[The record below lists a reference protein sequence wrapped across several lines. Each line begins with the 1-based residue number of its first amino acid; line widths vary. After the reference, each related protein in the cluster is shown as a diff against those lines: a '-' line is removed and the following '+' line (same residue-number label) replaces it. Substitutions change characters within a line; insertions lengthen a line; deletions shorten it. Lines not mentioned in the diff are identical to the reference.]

1 MPLEFDMELSQH
13 EQKILD
19 IVNNHPE
26 ILDNLEKRTHIAELY
41 GLSEKTLRNRIAE
54 LKKYGLLTKDG
65 QLNDPVKKTIITD
78 DGEIDLFTIWRIIK
92 LKTRLL
98 LKYTLSFTTAGLIYS
113 ILATVYFEST
123 ISMYPAGELSQNNGL
138 GEIQGLAN
146 NFGIGGFGTTPTY
159 NIPDIINSRRLK
171 NNIVLKNWV
180 TVKFPKGS
188 NLISYWDLDKP
199 KLFSPKKWISGL
211 LPSLDLA
218 PDQEYKLTYEAI
230 LKLDKLISV
239 KEEKNGLITVLVLMQ
254 EPNLAAN
261 IANYIAEFVKEFISF
276 EQKRE
281 ATRNR
286 EFIENQKSD
295 AKYELENSEE
305 KHVEFKEKYPQ
316 TVTPVLIM
324 TDIRLRSAIEE
335 NRAVY
340 ITLRQQYEIA
350 KIEEAK
356 ENLFVN
362 ILDYA
367 EPAVE
372 KTKPKRILILLL
384 SLLFGTLVGI
394 TGILIRYAMTPKI

>member
-1 MPLEFDMELSQH
+1 MGIRMELTSH

-26 ILDNLEKRTHIAELY
+26 ILDNPEKRTQIAELY

-65 QLNDPVKKTIITD
+65 QLNDPVNKTIITD
-78 DGEIDLFTIWRIIK
+78 DGEIDLFTVFNLLAQQKWSI
-92 LKTRLL
+92 LKITGI
-98 LKYTLSFTTAGLIYS
+98 FTTIGIIYS
-113 ILATVYFEST
+113 LLATPYFQST
-123 ISMYPAGELSQNNGL
+123 ISMYPAGELNQNIGI

-146 NFGIGGFGTTPTY
+146 NFGFGGFGTAPTY

-171 NNIVLKNWV
+171 NDIVLKNWM
-180 TVKFPKGS
+180 TLKSPKGS

-199 KLFSPKKWISGL
+199 KLFSPKKWMSGL
-211 LPSLDLA
+211 LPSLDFA
-218 PDQEYKLTYEAI
+218 PSQKDRLTYEAI
-230 LKLDKLISV
+230 LKIDELISV
-239 KEEKNGLITVLVLMQ
+239 REGKNGLITVLVLMQ

-286 EFIENQKSD
+286 KFIENQKSD

-305 KHVEFKEKYPQ
+305 RYVEFKEKYPQ
-316 TVTPVLIM
+316 TVTPELMM
-324 TDIRLRSAIEE
+324 TDIRLLSTIKE

-362 ILDYA
+362 ILDSA

>member
-1 MPLEFDMELSQH
+1 ME
-13 EQKILD
+13 D
-19 IVNNHPE
+19 
-26 ILDNLEKRTHIAELY
+26 
-41 GLSEKTLRNRIAE
+41 
-54 LKKYGLLTKDG
+54 
-65 QLNDPVKKTIITD
+65 
-78 DGEIDLFTIWRIIK
+78 
-92 LKTRLL
+92 
-98 LKYTLSFTTAGLIYS
+98 
-113 ILATVYFEST
+113 
-123 ISMYPAGELSQNNGL
+123 
-138 GEIQGLAN
+138 
-146 NFGIGGFGTTPTY
+146 
-159 NIPDIINSRRLK
+159 
-171 NNIVLKNWV
+171 
-180 TVKFPKGS
+180 
-188 NLISYWDLDKP
+188 
-199 KLFSPKKWISGL
+199 
-211 LPSLDLA
+211 
-218 PDQEYKLTYEAI
+218 
-230 LKLDKLISV
+230 
-239 KEEKNGLITVLVLMQ
+239 KNGLITVLVLMQ

-286 EFIENQKSD
+286 EFIEDQKSD

-305 KHVEFKEKYPQ
+305 KYVEFKEKYPQ
-316 TVTPVLIM
+316 TVTPELMM

-384 SLLFGTLVGI
+384 SLLFGTLGGI
-394 TGILIRYAMTPKI
+394 TGILIRYAMTPKM

>member
-1 MPLEFDMELSQH
+1 MELTSH

-19 IVNNHPE
+19 IVSNHPE
-26 ILDNLEKRTHIAELY
+26 ILDNPEKRAHIAELY

-113 ILATVYFEST
+113 LLATVYFEST
-123 ISMYPAGELSQNNGL
+123 ISMYPAGELSQNNGI
-138 GEIQGLAN
+138 GEIQGLAK
-146 NFGIGGFGTTPTY
+146 NFGFGGFGTAPTY

-171 NNIVLKNWV
+171 KDIVLKNWV
-180 TVKFPKGS
+180 TLKSPKGS

-199 KLFSPKKWISGL
+199 KLFSPKKWMSGL
-211 LPSLDLA
+211 LPSLDFV
-218 PDQEYKLTYEAI
+218 PSQKDRLTYEAI
-230 LKLDKLISV
+230 LKIDELISV
-239 KEEKNGLITVLVLMQ
+239 MEDKNGLITVLVLMQ

-305 KHVEFKEKYPQ
+305 RYVEFKEKYPQ
-316 TVTPVLIM
+316 TVTPELMM

-362 ILDYA
+362 ILDSA
-367 EPAVE
+367 EPAVK
-372 KTKPKRILILLL
+372 KTIPKRKLIILL
-384 SLLFGTLVGI
+384 SLVFGTLVGI
-394 TGILIRYAMTPKI
+394 TGILIRHSVNSKNYN

>member
-1 MPLEFDMELSQH
+1 MELTSH

-26 ILDNLEKRTHIAELY
+26 ILDNPEKRAHIAELY

-171 NNIVLKNWV
+171 NDIVLKNWV
-180 TVKFPKGS
+180 TLKSPKGS
-188 NLISYWDLDKP
+188 NLISYWDLDMP
-199 KLFSPKKWISGL
+199 KLFSPKKWMDGF
-211 LPSLDLA
+211 LPSLDFA
-218 PDQEYKLTYEAI
+218 PSQKDRLTYEAI
-230 LKLDKLISV
+230 LRLDELISV
-239 KEEKNGLITVLVLMQ
+239 KEENNGLITVLVLMQ

-281 ATRNR
+281 VSRNK

-295 AKYELENSEE
+295 AKGELENSEE
-305 KHVEFKEKYPQ
+305 LLTDFRNNYP
-316 TVTPVLIM
+316 TNLDSPKLKM
-324 TDIRLRSAIEE
+324 IRSRLGSAIEE

-356 ENLFVN
+356 ENLFIN

-394 TGILIRYAMTPKI
+394 TGILIRYAMTPKM